1 MQPCIE
7 RVCRAGPPASPWPP
21 APTLAVCARPGRL
34 QVHEVREG
42 RPHRRLGLRLSL
54 WEGQRVAPGGQQW
67 LGISALGTHRGL
79 PGARDCQVALQ
90 APRSPGN
97 KKGGRCPP
105 APPHVAS
112 TLHLTLTAE
121 ARTAPTWDATLGGDG
136 SSGWGLAR
144 APFRSS
150 SPLSAGGDHGQG
162 WAPAGTESQN
172 PPPRP
177 WPPAPRTVRARM
189 GAFQPPFA
197 VRLTR
202 TPTS

>member
-7 RVCRAGPPASPWPP
+7 RVCGAGPPASPWPP
-21 APTLAVCARPGRL
+21 AGPRGQGGAATQAPRPAG
-34 QVHEVREG
+34 G
-42 RPHRRLGLRLSL
+42 RLSL
-54 WEGQRVAPGGQQW
+54 WEGQRVAPGASSGW
-67 LGISALGTHRGL
+67 ESRPWAHTRGL

-136 SSGWGLAR
+136 SSGWGLAW

-162 WAPAGTESQN
+162 WAPAGTESRN